1 MKNLFE
7 RTSSNWVRYSEYE
20 WKEATDGV
28 LYLTPAKDAVMSLY
42 NPIKEYEEL
51 VLTALGIGLDVMQ
64 KKASMEELKQRI
76 QDFAQRFGLLGLMT
90 ALPTTPEFIT
100 YDAVYLPKNHFIK
113 QETLSTEDYLAYFF
127 PFDKISFVKK
137 GRESMWNT
145 DSREMFAVIMTL
157 QDKPQAVL
165 MSFQKEYAESY
176 EWITTVFSDWAFT
189 FVTSFLYYQDYDA
202 LEEAERNV
210 YRKGME
216 CFGGIAP
223 TYHIELL
230 DKPTIVWDFHSLM
243 LAIQMMFSFMITDE
257 NSTLKLCKHCG
268 KIFVASR
275 SNVQFCSPQ
284 CKNQYNV
291 YKCRVK
297 KDEE

>member
-1 MKNLFE
+1 
-7 RTSSNWVRYSEYE
+7 
-20 WKEATDGV
+20 
-28 LYLTPAKDAVMSLY
+28 MSLY

-76 QDFAQRFGLLGLMT
+76 QCFAQRFGLLGLMT

-100 YDAVYLPKNHFIK
+100 YDAVYLPKNHFIR

-127 PFDKISFVKK
+127 PFDKISFEKN
-137 GRESMWNT
+137 GLESMWNT
-145 DSREMFAVIMTL
+145 DSWEMFAVIMTL

-230 DKPTIVWDFHSLM
+230 DKSTIVWDFHSLM

-284 CKNQYNV
+284 CKNQHNV
-291 YKCRVK
+291 YKSRAK
-297 KDEE
+297 KMKNKLPEIYEGGT